1 MNRRHAAPYAAS
13 GFSHLS
19 PGNFAKSRRGGR
31 ALLTRDD
38 HQQRLARSADL
49 DLL

>member
-1 MNRRHAAPYAAS
+1 M
-13 GFSHLS
+13 S
-19 PGNFAKSRRGGR
+19 PEFWSRGGR